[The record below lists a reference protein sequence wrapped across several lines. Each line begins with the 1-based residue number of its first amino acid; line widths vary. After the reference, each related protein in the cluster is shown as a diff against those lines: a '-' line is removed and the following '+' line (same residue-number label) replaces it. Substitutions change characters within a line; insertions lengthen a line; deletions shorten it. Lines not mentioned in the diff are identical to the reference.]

1 MGSTDGMT
9 RRETKRRGSG
19 KDGSERRWER
29 TIPNDLGKVE
39 NALRSFES
47 FLASGMLAETTC
59 YNALLSLEEAVTNVI
74 KYAFADGR
82 EHGIEVVARL
92 DPSEIVIEVSDD
104 GREFDPVS
112 APPPDF
118 DLPFEERPVGG
129 LGIHLLRRLTSR
141 MAYERA
147 GGRNTLTL
155 VFNLDPRT

>member
-1 MGSTDGMT
+1 MAHRKPKKQSIASDGPA
-9 RRETKRRGSG
+9 RSWKRL
-19 KDGSERRWER
+19 
-29 TIPNDLGKVE
+29 IPNDLAEVE
-39 NALRSFES
+39 GALRSFES
-47 FLASGMLAETTC
+47 FLASGPVAETAC

-82 EHGIEVVARL
+82 DHIIGVEARL
-92 DPSEIVIEVSDD
+92 GPSEIVIEVSDD

-129 LGIHLLRRLTSR
+129 LGIHLLRKLTSR

-147 GGRNTLTL
+147 GGRNLLTL
-155 VFNLDPRT
+155 VLELDP

>member
-1 MGSTDGMT
+1 MMP
-9 RRETKRRGSG
+9 REPKKRADAKRDSVL
-19 KDGSERRWER
+19 RWER
-29 TIPNDLGKVE
+29 LIPNDLAEVE
-39 NALRSFES
+39 GALRSFES
-47 FLASGMLAETTC
+47 FLASGTLAETTC

-82 EHGIEVVARL
+82 NHGIEVVARL
-92 DPSEIVIEVSDD
+92 DPSEIIIVVSDD
-104 GREFDPVS
+104 GREFDPLA

-118 DLPFEERPVGG
+118 DLPFEDRPVGG

-141 MAYERA
+141 MIYERA